1 MKKYKQEHIWDESND
16 RWIFLEFKDG
26 ILIGLNYMQGDNY
39 ETFKNHFARNDR
51 KLTKFRHK
59 MKDFR
64 GEETYIEFINKV
76 IWLYFELFQQ
86 A

>member
-1 MKKYKQEHIWDESND
+1 MSYKEEHIWDKSND
-16 RWIFLEFKDG
+16 RWIFIEHQDG
-26 ILIGLNYMQGDNY
+26 ILVGLNYMQGNEY
-39 ETFKNHFARNDR
+39 ETFKSNFTKNDE
-51 KLTKFRHK
+51 KLTEFAIK
-59 MKDFR
+59 MLDFK

>member
-1 MKKYKQEHIWDESND
+1 MVRNI
-16 RWIFLEFKDG
+16 
-26 ILIGLNYMQGDNY
+26 ILLKLTLVQDCVLQGDEY
-39 ETFKNHFARNDR
+39 ETFKSNFAKNDE
-51 KLTKFRHK
+51 KLTEFAHK
-59 MKDFR
+59 MKDFK

>member
-1 MKKYKQEHIWDESND
+1 MKNYKEENMWDESND
-16 RWIFLEFKDG
+16 RWIFLKHQDG
-26 ILIGLNYMQGDNY
+26 ILVGLNYMQGDEY
-39 ETFKNHFARNDR
+39 ETFKSNFAKNDE
-51 KLTKFRHK
+51 KLTKFAIK
-59 MKDFR
+59 MLDFR

>member
-1 MKKYKQEHIWDESND
+1 MKNYKQEHIWDESND
-16 RWIFLEFKDG
+16 RWIFLEHKDG
-26 ILIGLNYMQGDNY
+26 VLVGLNYMQGNEY
-39 ETFKNHFARNDR
+39 EDFKSRFAKNDE
-51 KLTKFRHK
+51 KLIEFAHK
-59 MKDFR
+59 MKDFK

>member
-1 MKKYKQEHIWDESND
+1 MKNYKEEHIWDESND
-16 RWIFLEFKDG
+16 RWIFLEHKDG
-26 ILIGLNYMQGDNY
+26 ILVGLNYMQGNEY
-39 ETFKNHFARNDR
+39 EDFKSNFAKNDE
-51 KLTKFRHK
+51 KLTEFAHK
-59 MKDFR
+59 MKDFK